1 MSNHNI
7 SDKSKKLR
15 KPNVKKIALTQKIE
29 ATEKQIIVSKGEK
42 EEAPL
47 AEGHFVSYCFNDGFS
62 IHGGHFNELV
72 NSNVISTAPKSLIV
86 TLLIEGQLK
95 FGYDDLTFDLDTSR
109 PHSASQPVAVLV
121 NLNKPASFHRNICK
135 GNRVTKMNLMLQPK
149 WIKERLGLNCNISA
163 FLETHKNYLA
173 IEIDEQMTALAEQII
188 DSKPP
193 NTFIEKLQFETLS
206 YSLFVQL
213 LNKLAPQLKLE
224 ETKSTL
230 EHQKT
235 SPQADHR
242 IEDVISYIESEL
254 GHPLSLESIA
264 LRFSMSISNLQRK
277 FKQQFGLTVNSY
289 IRYRRLEV
297 AKQHLEQGLVSVTE
311 AAYEAGY
318 HHPANFTNAFK
329 KTFGRPPTTYA
340 KI

>member
-7 SDKSKKLR
+7 NDKRAKLR
-15 KPNVKKIALTQKIE
+15 KPKFKKIALTQKIE

-62 IHGGHFNELV
+62 IHGGCFNELA

-109 PHSASQPVAVLV
+109 PNSASQPVAVLV
-121 NLNKPASFHRNICK
+121 NLNKPASFHRNISQ

-149 WIKERLGLNCNISA
+149 WIKERLGLNCSIST
-163 FLETHKNYLA
+163 FLESHKNYLA
-173 IEIDEQMTALAEQII
+173 IEIDEKMTALAKQII
-188 DSKPP
+188 TSQPP
-193 NTFIEKLQFETLS
+193 KTFIDKLQFETLS

-213 LNKLAPQLKLE
+213 LNELAPQLKLE
-224 ETKSTL
+224 SSKPILDQQT
-230 EHQKT
+230 
-235 SPQADHR
+235 PPPVDHR